1 MDDLERQLEE
11 AQELEEQILL
21 EEMAIQKRRLEA
33 RSKVRRLKRQIG
45 FLDDRRKKMFERELS
60 SIEELEKLEKEDRDA
75 RRAAGENVPSPER
88 SPSPPVVASSS
99 NLGGPQPDSVAG
111 IAFPSGAELTI
122 DPFFWVDPVSAG
134 DQGSGDGIL

>member
-33 RSKVRRLKRQIG
+33 RSKVRRLKRQMG

-60 SIEELEKLEKEDRDA
+60 SIEELEKLEKEDRAA
-75 RRAAGENVPSPER
+75 RRAAGEEVPTPER
-88 SPSPPVVASSS
+88 SPSPAA
-99 NLGGPQPDSVAG
+99 GPSDPGVDSVAG
-111 IAFPSGAELTI
+111 IAFPSGAELWM
-122 DPFFWVDPVSAG
+122 DPSF
-134 DQGSGDGIL
+134 